1 MAILLDVVLGDAC
14 AVRQAEFSLNP
25 TLRARG
31 QASIESVL
39 RA

>member
-14 AVRQAEFSLNP
+14 AVRLAEFSLNP